1 MLRVWVVRLMS
12 RVFQGALCFPK
23 LGGWESS
30 MDTVCDSLCPLTNCQ
45 VLSQLSRRTRLL
57 GVSLANQQHPID
69 SVLSSPE
76 GLL

>member
-1 MLRVWVVRLMS
+1 
-12 RVFQGALCFPK
+12 
-23 LGGWESS
+23 

-45 VLSQLSRRTRLL
+45 VLSQLARRTRLL